1 MCRNERYNAQYYK
14 IKLISAIIPDLPII
28 KFPRWPDVIL
38 DLHDIRIGLH
48 IAVPDFRFRL
58 NPIRLPELGALNLPN
73 ASHLSLSLPNIPDL
87 PKLPELPDLPD
98 LPSLPKVSLPN
109 LPPPPKLPKIFGSV
123 SSFLSIAKT
132 LSKLYC
138 YYQKTALVPE
148 WNVGDVI
155 AERTE
160 RQGTLPM
167 DFLNL
172 QFPNISVSSI
182 KNIVVSSHVN
192 FEVET
197 DFLAQFARNAVKPIN
212 NFTADISKSVPKK
225 LTPDIN
231 IQSPQNIDIQ
241 VGLTGA
247 TLRSSGFLESSDFFS
262 YFRDELVRDNHT
274 KNLVVSLDRALEKS
288 HQESDILDQDLLA
301 YNDKKFATLKKY
313 VEDHNRETAKM
324 QHIIDL
330 LRTKTENPLL
340 ASENLL
346 PRLLVSQRDASNLG
360 EMAADFNKDFVTS
373 VTQKDTPVSSSSRLQ
388 TSKDALLSKLS

>member
-1 MCRNERYNAQYYK
+1 VCRNERYNAQYYK